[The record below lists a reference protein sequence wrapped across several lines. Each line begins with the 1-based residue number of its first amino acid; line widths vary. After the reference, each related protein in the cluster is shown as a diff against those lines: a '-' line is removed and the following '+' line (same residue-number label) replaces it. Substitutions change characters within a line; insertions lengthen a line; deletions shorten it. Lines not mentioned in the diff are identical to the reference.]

1 MGYFIPKS
9 SLILFIKLYTFVAI
23 TKIKIL
29 KHYQMKKDQIIFD
42 LIKQEDKR
50 QRNGIELIASENFV
64 SDEVMEVM
72 GSCLTNK
79 YAEGFPKNRYYGGC
93 EVIDKVEQLA
103 IDRAKELFGV
113 EYANVQPHS
122 GSQANAAV
130 MLACLN
136 PGDKILG
143 FNLSHGG
150 HLTHG
155 SPVNFSGK
163 LYKTS
168 FYNVEESTGKVNYE
182 KLEKTAILEK
192 PQLIICGA
200 SAYSQDWDY
209 CRFREIANKVG
220 ALLMADIAHP
230 AGLIAAK
237 LLNNPAPYCHI
248 LTTTTH
254 KTLRGP
260 RGGMILMG
268 KDFENPWG
276 FKTPK
281 GNTKMMS
288 AILNSG
294 VFPGSQGGPLEHI
307 IAAKAIAFGE
317 ALKPEFKAYGKQVMK
332 NAKIMADEFIK
343 KGYKIIS
350 GGTKNHCMLI
360 DLRNKNIT
368 GKAAENALVKADI
381 TTNKNMVPFDTQS
394 PFITSGI
401 RFGTPAITTRG
412 VKEDVIPTIVHLID
426 KVIMNH
432 EDEKV
437 IFDVRNKVNK
447 LMSPYPIFA

>member
-1 MGYFIPKS
+1 M
-9 SLILFIKLYTFVAI
+9 LNN
-23 TKIKIL
+23 
-29 KHYQMKKDQIIFD
+29 QIIFD
-42 LIKQEDKR
+42 LINQENER
-50 QRNGIELIASENFV
+50 QKNGIELIASENFA
-64 SDEVMEVM
+64 SNDVMKAM

-93 EVIDKVEQLA
+93 EVVDKVEQLA

-122 GSQANAAV
+122 GSQANSAV

-163 LYKTS
+163 IYEAV
-168 FYNVEESTGKVNYE
+168 FYNVDEKTGIIDYD
-182 KLEKTAILEK
+182 KLEAIAKKEK
-192 PQLIICGA
+192 PKMIICGA

-209 CRFREIANKVG
+209 KKFREISDKNN
-220 ALLMADIAHP
+220 ALLLGDISHP
-230 AGLIAAK
+230 AGLIASK
-237 LLNNPAPYCHI
+237 LLNDPAKYCHI
-248 LTTTTH
+248 LTSTTH

-260 RGGMILMG
+260 RGGIIMMG
-268 KDFENPWG
+268 KDFENPWMK
-276 FKTPK
+276 KTPK
-281 GNTKMMS
+281 GKIKMMS
-288 AILNSG
+288 SILNSG
-294 VFPGSQGGPLEHI
+294 VFPGTQGGPLEHV
-307 IAAKAIAFGE
+307 IAAKAVAFGE
-317 ALKPEFKAYGKQVMK
+317 ALRPEFINYSKKVIS
-332 NAKIMADEFIK
+332 NAKLMAKELIK
-343 KGYKIIS
+343 RDYKIIS

-368 GKAAENALVKADI
+368 GKNAEKSLVMADI
-381 TTNKNMVPFDTQS
+381 TANKNMVPFDSQS

-412 VKEDVIPTIVHLID
+412 VNEELIPIIVDLID
-426 KVIMNH
+426 KVILNY
-432 EDEKV
+432 E
-437 IFDVRNKVNK
+437 NKKLIKNIKIEVNR
-447 LMSPYPIFA
+447 LMYKYPIFKN